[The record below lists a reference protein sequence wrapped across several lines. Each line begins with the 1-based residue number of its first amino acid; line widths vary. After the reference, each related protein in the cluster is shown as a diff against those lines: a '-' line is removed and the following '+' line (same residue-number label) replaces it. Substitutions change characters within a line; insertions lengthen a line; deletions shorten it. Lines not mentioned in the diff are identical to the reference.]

1 MMLSITKHKDKSFP
15 QLYNLLIRVFCM
27 KSKVD
32 IFVIQK
38 VKEKR
43 KELGIS
49 QRGMAEILGCS
60 PSFIG
65 QIESDKF
72 DMKYSIRQ
80 LYVIAQEFEC
90 SPADFFPPLDA
101 EL

>member
-1 MMLSITKHKDKSFP
+1 
-15 QLYNLLIRVFCM
+15 M

-49 QRGMAEILGCS
+49 QRGIAEILGCS

-72 DMKYSIRQ
+72 DMKYSVHQ
-80 LYVIAQEFEC
+80 C
-90 SPADFFPPLDA
+90 MS
-101 EL
+101 